1 MFICSYVGTT
11 RYSIVHTI
19 VHFLEISRR
28 DELHRTVAYR
38 EQQKLDVFQ
47 RDSRALRV
55 FVTRA
60 ADPPPLLAALSL
72 FPSSPRS
79 DGCYSTR
86 SATFP
91 RTKARKRGVVA
102 WAGGQSYR
110 GGWLAPVNGFRGQWR
125 YTARSHGPSP
135 KNYEPASTASFRGG
149 RIFSL
154 LALDLESRRRQKR
167 KKRSRLRPRLP
178 SRFFHVITISFSCF
192 SIVLLDTR
200 FVCNEGKSIYVS
212 LWIVGGIKAIETE
225 NIE

>member
-1 MFICSYVGTT
+1 MEMIHIALCLYARTLEQRVIQSYTQSYISSKFRGETS
-11 RYSIVHTI
+11 YIVQLRTGS
-19 VHFLEISRR
+19 SRSS
-28 DELHRTVAYR
+28 TSSNAYH
-38 EQQKLDVFQ
+38 

-60 ADPPPLLAALSL
+60 ADSPSLLYHSLSL
-72 FPSSPRS
+72 SPSSPRS

-192 SIVLLDTR
+192 SIHD
-200 FVCNEGKSIYVS
+200 S
-212 LWIVGGIKAIETE
+212 
-225 NIE
+225 